1 MAERVRKYELRVQ
14 NAAKN
19 VTGVA
24 EVTHLHEHR
33 GAPSFMSVV
42 VAVAVMT
49 FMSVVVAAVMAMVIG
64 ESLFQKNLSKVFLNF
79 RLGDLA
85 VITVVNETDEPT
97 TLHWHGVL
105 VPWRLEDGPQFTN
118 TKIIEPHTRHVFEFP
133 IRHTGTYW
141 YHSHTEL

>member
-1 MAERVRKYELRVQ
+1 MLNKRKLFFCFTLAVALFQGLGIVRAQDMAERVRKYELRVQ

-19 VTGVA
+19 VTGV
-24 EVTHLHEHR
+24 EVTHALAIN
-33 GAPSFMSVV
+33 GSIPAP
-42 VAVAVMT
+42 T
-49 FMSVVVAAVMAMVIG
+49 
-64 ESLFQKNLSKVFLNF
+64 LRF

-105 VPWRLEDGPQFTN
+105 VPWRQDGPQFTN